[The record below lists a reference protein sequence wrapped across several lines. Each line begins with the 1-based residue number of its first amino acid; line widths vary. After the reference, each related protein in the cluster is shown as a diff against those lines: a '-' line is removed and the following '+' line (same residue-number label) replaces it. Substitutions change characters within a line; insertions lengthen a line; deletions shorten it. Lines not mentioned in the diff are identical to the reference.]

1 MNKIKSVITAA
12 VLSAVASASC
22 AAANGGEASS
32 SAANANNGGLA
43 GKKVL
48 VAYFS
53 RSGENYGVGHVEK
66 GNTQVLAETIAEQTG
81 AATFHIE
88 PVVPY
93 ADDYDGCVEQA
104 KKEKEAG
111 ARPAIKGD
119 VKVED
124 YDVIFLGYPNWWADC
139 PMAVYTFIERHNWA
153 GKVVMPFCTHE
164 GSGLSATEASLRKAC
179 AGAVVKKGLALR
191 GRTAQKDR
199 ETAKEAVEKWIAN
212 L

>member
-12 VLSAVASASC
+12 VLSVMAIVPC
-22 AAANGGEASS
+22 AAANGEAASH
-32 SAANANNGGLA
+32 SAVKASGGLT

-53 RSGENYGVGHVEK
+53 RAGENYGVGHVDK
-66 GNTQVLAETIAEQTG
+66 GNTQVLAEMIAEQTG

-139 PMAVYTFIERHNWA
+139 PMAVYTFIERHKWA

-164 GSGLSATEASLRKAC
+164 GSGLSGTEASLRKAC

-199 ETAKEAVEKWIAN
+199 ETAKEAVQKWIAN
-212 L
+212 M